1 MRAQVFACQRVIST
15 RAIIV
20 LPVILF
26 FFFFFALSD
35 REAFATEIPPRLRG
49 HDLKAAKSQLFPAA
63 DSKKLEEI
71 NLGLTYDLPIC

>member
-1 MRAQVFACQRVIST
+1 MSASNKHKGHNSFASYF
-15 RAIIV
+15 
-20 LPVILF
+20 ILF
-26 FFFFFALSD
+26 FFFSLSD

-71 NLGLTYDLPIC
+71 NLVLTYDLPIC